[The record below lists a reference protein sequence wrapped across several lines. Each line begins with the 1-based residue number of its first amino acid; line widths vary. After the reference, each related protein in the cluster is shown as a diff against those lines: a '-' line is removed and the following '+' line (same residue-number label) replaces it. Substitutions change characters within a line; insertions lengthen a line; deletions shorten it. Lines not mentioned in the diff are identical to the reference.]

1 MNSVILM
8 RMTTK
13 SVSVLA
19 ARVDRAMP
27 RLRPAELRVVT
38 AMLASGV
45 ALEAMTS
52 AEVAE
57 LAGVSASTVV
67 RTCHLLGFQS
77 FGEARAAAS
86 VRERSGQ
93 FRTLRVDRVH

>member
-1 MNSVILM
+1 MAADNASL
-8 RMTTK
+8 
-13 SVSVLA
+13 LA
-19 ARVDRAMP
+19 VRVDRALP

-52 AEVAE
+52 AEVAAR
-57 LAGVSASTVV
+57 AGVSASTVV

-77 FGEARAAAS
+77 FGEARAAA
-86 VRERSGQ
+86 
-93 FRTLRVDRVH
+93 RVQE